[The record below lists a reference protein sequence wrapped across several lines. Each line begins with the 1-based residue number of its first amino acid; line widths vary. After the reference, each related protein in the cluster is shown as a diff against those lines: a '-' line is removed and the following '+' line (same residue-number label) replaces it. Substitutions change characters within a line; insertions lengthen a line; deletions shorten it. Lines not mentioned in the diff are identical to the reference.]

1 MKHEQNGDKN
11 CSNCCAFILFAND
24 VLKDG
29 VVELKLAFT
38 KNFPHMKYISSKAVR
53 LLMQLPIIMELALS
67 GPGSQRLYVT
77 ELKPGIDAQKLV
89 LIVR

>member
-1 MKHEQNGDKN
+1 MKHEQNGAKN

-29 VVELKLAFT
+29 VVELKFAFT

-53 LLMQLPIIMELALS
+53 LLMQLPII
-67 GPGSQRLYVT
+67 
-77 ELKPGIDAQKLV
+77 I
-89 LIVR
+89 I

>member
-1 MKHEQNGDKN
+1 MVNDLTLSQFIDARKQYCQMKHEQNGAKN

-29 VVELKLAFT
+29 VVELKFAFT

-53 LLMQLPIIMELALS
+53 LLMQLPII
-67 GPGSQRLYVT
+67 
-77 ELKPGIDAQKLV
+77 I
-89 LIVR
+89 I